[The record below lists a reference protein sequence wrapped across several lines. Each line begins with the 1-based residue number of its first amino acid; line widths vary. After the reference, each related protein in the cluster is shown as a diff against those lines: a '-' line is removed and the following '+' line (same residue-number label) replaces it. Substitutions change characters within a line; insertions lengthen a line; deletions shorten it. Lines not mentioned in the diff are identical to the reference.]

1 MMKRYMSGSVHLIDA
16 NLIYQ
21 QPGKYVAWQ
30 KEADV
35 LLILLKWSMGRVSS
49 IIQNG
54 FSGALVSLGK
64 GSTELFVMES
74 DLPLW
79 FVYFFVLWS
88 HVSYFTLTEPS
99 WTFEDNHCFPFFIR
113 ESYWHEQSSLSAS
126 TSLEIRKP
134 LAQPTDRQIGYSRR
148 QIRTFFKEQ
157 LLNLCYLVLIGS
169 LINLSL
175 TRSKRGEKTPS
186 MPKWK

>member
-1 MMKRYMSGSVHLIDA
+1 MVFLVPLCLLVKA
-16 NLIYQ
+16 Q
-21 QPGKYVAWQ
+21 QSYLSWNQTFPW
-30 KEADV
+30 D
-35 LLILLKWSMGRVSS
+35 LCTFSS
-49 IIQNG
+49 
-54 FSGALVSLGK
+54 F
-64 GSTELFVMES
+64 
-74 DLPLW
+74 D
-79 FVYFFVLWS
+79 

-99 WTFEDNHCFPFFIR
+99 QTFEDNHCFPFFIR

-175 TRSKRGEKTPS
+175 MRSKRGEKTPS